1 MKKFSLSWKASSKP
15 KKQRK
20 YKANAPLHL
29 KRKLLSCNLSKE
41 LRKKYLIRNVPVRK
55 GDTVK
60 ILRGKFKKKEGK
72 VTEVF
77 LKLSKIVVEGI
88 QVKKQDGSKA
98 NIKLQPSN
106 VQIIN
111 LNLDDK
117 KRLKL
122 VSKKISAQKSP
133 ISEVAKSKV
142 AHSSNNE
149 LKDTKKEKNKN
160 AH

>member
-1 MKKFSLSWKASSKP
+1 MKKKFSLSWKASSRP
-15 KKQRK
+15 GKQRK

-29 KRKLLSCNLSKE
+29 KRKLLSCNLSKD

-72 VTEVF
+72 VTEVY
-77 LKLSKIVVEGI
+77 LKLSKLVVEGI

-106 VQIIN
+106 VQIIS

-117 KRLKL
+117 KRLQL
-122 VSKKISAQKSP
+122 VSKKIKTDG
-133 ISEVAKSKV
+133 EKE
-142 AHSSNNE
+142 N
-149 LKDTKKEKNKN
+149 KKEIKKIVKEKKGEK
-160 AH
+160 